1 MTLLMSSLLHRLEA
15 TPPSSS
21 TAAQLDCHADCPQA
35 QRLSLLD
42 HAGVCSGFYSSG
54 DNSDEDVSQFV
65 CERKTFNSLC
75 AGLTQTCPCHA
86 NAQQVTKAIQVQ
98 L

>member
-1 MTLLMSSLLHRLEA
+1 MI
-15 TPPSSS
+15 
-21 TAAQLDCHADCPQA
+21 D
-35 QRLSLLD
+35 LS
-42 HAGVCSGFYSSG
+42 VFCSGFYSSG
-54 DNSDEDVSQFV
+54 DNSDEDESLFV

-86 NAQQVTKAIQVQ
+86 NARQATKTIQVQ

>member
-1 MTLLMSSLLHRLEA
+1 MIDQS
-15 TPPSSS
+15 
-21 TAAQLDCHADCPQA
+21 
-35 QRLSLLD
+35 
-42 HAGVCSGFYSSG
+42 VICSGFYTSD
-54 DNSDEDVSQFV
+54 DNSAEDETLFV

-86 NAQQVTKAIQVQ
+86 NARQVTKAIQVQ